1 MAYQVGTT
9 CYGNAAQALSAAA
22 SAQVGGVVVHGG
34 AAYVVGVNAVA
45 SSSITYSFTPI
56 AGGNAF
62 NSVVYMTPQP
72 CGLMDWQDGLALG
85 WGIATAWILTAAV
98 LHLRKAAHQ

>member
-9 CYGNAAQALSAAA
+9 CYGSASQALSAIA
-22 SAQVGGVVVHGG
+22 SDQLGSVVVHGG
-34 AAYVVGVNAVA
+34 AAYVVGVDAVA

-56 AGGNAF
+56 AGGAPF
-62 NSVVYMTPQP
+62 ISVVSMTPQP

-98 LHLRKAAHQ
+98 MHLRKAAHQ